1 MFCCLLTIIIIIYL
15 FIARR
20 IYKSLNKNAASVL
33 VTVWPWCAAWEKGC
47 HSFSYYAGSES
58 LYNLNWVGGW
68 FHRNIQLMHCWKFVF
83 HVFSFYLTGMQVP
96 GFSLSRL
103 VAHSIYV
110 CPFLSESSHPW
121 LTIAQLAE
129 HLTVVQTS
137 EIRVSL
143 VRFRVVRENCQIEM
157 DVKTP
162 FFFLFVVF
170 PGDTAETAFFFQ
182 RGRVMTVRWASGCAW
197 ESEIDPGL
205 TRQVTESSSWVTLTE
220 CLWWHIR
227 WSRPSRWP
235 AISAWHLQPW
245 PTVTHRSRVIIT
257 SKPGTAYSYNFYDAY
272 NFHIPTAWD
281 TYLFILAFSSYLII
295 YLTVNLIFP
304 CIWLIFN
311 LFTSYCR
318 FLI

>member
-1 MFCCLLTIIIIIYL
+1 
-15 FIARR
+15 
-20 IYKSLNKNAASVL
+20 
-33 VTVWPWCAAWEKGC
+33 
-47 HSFSYYAGSES
+47 
-58 LYNLNWVGGW
+58 
-68 FHRNIQLMHCWKFVF
+68 
-83 HVFSFYLTGMQVP
+83 
-96 GFSLSRL
+96 
-103 VAHSIYV
+103 
-110 CPFLSESSHPW
+110 
-121 LTIAQLAE
+121 
-129 HLTVVQTS
+129 
-137 EIRVSL
+137 
-143 VRFRVVRENCQIEM
+143 VVRENCQIEM

-170 PGDTAETAFFFQ
+170 PGDTAETAFFSFQ
-182 RGRVMTVRWASGCAW
+182 RGRVRWASGCAG

-311 LFTSYCR
+311 LFTSYCC

>member
-143 VRFRVVRENCQIEM
+143 VRFRVVREICQIEM

-170 PGDTAETAFFFQ
+170 PGDTAETAFFFSGAESWQ
-182 RGRVMTVRWASGCAW
+182 CAERVGVLEKVRLVLAW
-197 ESEIDPGL
+197 LGKSLRVVAGSHWQSVCDGISDDPDQVAGLPSAPDTCSPGPPSHTGPGSLSPANLELLILIIFMMPIIFISLLLEIP
-205 TRQVTESSSWVTLTE
+205 
-220 CLWWHIR
+220 I
-227 WSRPSRWP
+227 
-235 AISAWHLQPW
+235 
-245 PTVTHRSRVIIT
+245 
-257 SKPGTAYSYNFYDAY
+257 
-272 NFHIPTAWD
+272 
-281 TYLFILAFSSYLII
+281 YLFQ
-295 YLTVNLIFP
+295 V
-304 CIWLIFN
+304 WLQVFQVI
-311 LFTSYCR
+311 
-318 FLI
+318 

>member
-47 HSFSYYAGSES
+47 HSFSYYTGSES

-143 VRFRVVRENCQIEM
+143 VRFEWWEKSAKLKWM
-157 DVKTP
+157 WKLL
-162 FFFLFVVF
+162 FSFFLLFSQV
-170 PGDTAETAFFFQ
+170 
-182 RGRVMTVRWASGCAW
+182 
-197 ESEIDPGL
+197 
-205 TRQVTESSSWVTLTE
+205 TRQRQRFFSAGPSHDSALSEWVCLRKWDWSW
-220 CLWWHIR
+220 
-227 WSRPSRWP
+227 PD
-235 AISAWHLQPW
+235 SASHWE
-245 PTVTHRSRVIIT
+245 
-257 SKPGTAYSYNFYDAY
+257 
-272 NFHIPTAWD
+272 
-281 TYLFILAFSSYLII
+281 
-295 YLTVNLIFP
+295 
-304 CIWLIFN
+304 
-311 LFTSYCR
+311 
-318 FLI
+318 